1 MKSIL
6 SIAALFAP
14 LAAANVAHGDMPPR
28 SMSTSEF
35 HQAFMESG
43 IVPEVMGSFDPMVS
57 FYAGYMAS
65 DGDKALMMPGSK
77 LKMKEVKMPFEF
89 SVENISMAQNVTRN
103 SRFIVLMIGPDSPSR
118 ENPSERNIRHY
129 LAGNFTVEQ
138 TKSAVLNSSMIMKN
152 SSAAFTEYMPPEP
165 KSGSGMHRYIYLLYV
180 QPEKMNKMGFDMV
193 GMDMKDRKNFNL
205 TSFRKMAG
213 LKRPIGGTFFTL
225 NMAKDGGNGG
235 GGGGGGNNGGN
246 NGNGNNGNNGGNGG
260 NGKNAASLIQAGSCV
275 VFVTLFT
282 SMFIWIP
289 LHLNET
295 LTVSVPSYGSF
306 TGTTLNSTTSGYPLS
321 KPVHAWYGID
331 YATQPI
337 GDLRFSVA
345 GWPPAFNGTRD
356 AKVYGKVCIQ
366 EPGNSNLVTYIKS
379 ELEYGEDC
387 LNLNVYR
394 PAGVSIEEKL
404 PVLIWI
410 HGGLFRNGAGIIFDG
425 ASFVASSPEPVMV
438 VTFNY
443 RLAAF
448 GFLASPLLAD
458 LDLVNLG
465 LQDQHQL
472 LRFVHRH
479 ITSFGG
485 DPDRVTLGGKS
496 AGAHSVGFHYQNPF
510 TEDEKLFHQAIFQSG
525 GPTGRSFPNASEPII
540 VKQYEQFLERVGCQD
555 NGVAEDLLACLRRV
569 DVDLIEQ
576 ASTALLADYRYNGTH
591 PFQAVSGAAIIPRL
605 PSETW
610 ESGEWNHIP
619 ALTSF
624 ITDEGSMYAPT
635 NLTTDEQAWG
645 WLSNLYPGLDSSD
658 RETFSRLYPDP
669 QTDSSSPYVDARGQ
683 SAQFTRLTAVYG
695 DTSYISASQEIAS
708 RLSAADIPVWKLHWN
723 TNDSITPY
731 LGISH
736 GSDVPYAWAELDTQ
750 YPQAGKIL
758 AGYYASFVVNG
769 DPNIL
774 KASAA
779 ADWSLYSMP
788 GSDGLG
794 WQVNVSPNG
803 TWLEEDR
810 IRREALEYWRSI
822 PVKLNH

>member
-1 MKSIL
+1 MVWLPSVG
-6 SIAALFAP
+6 SSWHGANLFASLLLATTSRASP
-14 LAAANVAHGDMPPR
+14 LP
-28 SMSTSEF
+28 
-35 HQAFMESG
+35 
-43 IVPEVMGSFDPMVS
+43 
-57 FYAGYMAS
+57 
-65 DGDKALMMPGSK
+65 
-77 LKMKEVKMPFEF
+77 
-89 SVENISMAQNVTRN
+89 
-103 SRFIVLMIGPDSPSR
+103 
-118 ENPSERNIRHY
+118 
-129 LAGNFTVEQ
+129 
-138 TKSAVLNSSMIMKN
+138 
-152 SSAAFTEYMPPEP
+152 
-165 KSGSGMHRYIYLLYV
+165 
-180 QPEKMNKMGFDMV
+180 
-193 GMDMKDRKNFNL
+193 
-205 TSFRKMAG
+205 
-213 LKRPIGGTFFTL
+213 
-225 NMAKDGGNGG
+225 
-235 GGGGGGNNGGN
+235 
-246 NGNGNNGNNGGNGG
+246 
-260 NGKNAASLIQAGSCV
+260 
-275 VFVTLFT
+275 
-282 SMFIWIP
+282 
-289 LHLNET
+289 LNET
-295 LTVSVPSYGSF
+295 LTVSIPSYGSF

-337 GDLRFSVA
+337 GDLRFSVT

-366 EPGNSNLVTYIKS
+366 EPGNSNLVTYIKTD
-379 ELEYGEDC
+379 LEYGEDC

-443 RLAAF
+443 RLAAL

-472 LRFVHRH
+472 LRFVHKY
-479 ITSFGG
+479 ISSFGG

-510 TEDEKLFHQAIFQSG
+510 AEGEKLFHQAIFQSG

-555 NGVAEDLLACLRRV
+555 DGVAEDLLACLRQV

-576 ASTALLADYRYNGTH
+576 TSTALLADYRYNGTH

-610 ESGEWNHIP
+610 ESGEWNHVP

-635 NLTTDEQAWG
+635 NLTTDEQAWS

-658 RETFSRLYPDP
+658 REAFSRLYPDP
-669 QTDSSSPYVDARGQ
+669 QADSSSPYVDARGQ

-708 RLSAADIPVWKLHWN
+708 RLSAADVPVWKLHWN
-723 TNDSITPY
+723 TNNSITPY

-736 GSDVPYAWAELDTQ
+736 GSDVPYAWAEPDTQ
-750 YPQAGKIL
+750 YPEAGKIL

-769 DPNIL
+769 DPNTL
-774 KASAA
+774 KASPAA
-779 ADWSLYSMP
+779 EWSLYSKP

-794 WQVNVSPNG
+794 WQVDVSPNG
-803 TWLEEDR
+803 TWLEKDS

>member
-1 MKSIL
+1 MKAIL

-118 ENPSERNIRHY
+118 ENPSERNIKHY

-180 QPEKMNKMGFDMV
+180 QPEKMNRMGFDMV

-225 NMAKDGGNGG
+225 NMAKDG
-235 GGGGGGNNGGN
+235 
-246 NGNGNNGNNGGNGG
+246 
-260 NGKNAASLIQAGSCV
+260 
-275 VFVTLFT
+275 
-282 SMFIWIP
+282 
-289 LHLNET
+289 
-295 LTVSVPSYGSF
+295 
-306 TGTTLNSTTSGYPLS
+306 
-321 KPVHAWYGID
+321 
-331 YATQPI
+331 
-337 GDLRFSVA
+337 
-345 GWPPAFNGTRD
+345 
-356 AKVYGKVCIQ
+356 VCIQ
-366 EPGNSNLVTYIKS
+366 EPGNSNLVTYIKTD
-379 ELEYGEDC
+379 LEYGEDC

-443 RLAAF
+443 RLAAL

-472 LRFVHRH
+472 LRFVHKY
-479 ITSFGG
+479 ISSFGG

-510 TEDEKLFHQAIFQSG
+510 AEGEKLFHQAIFQSG

-555 NGVAEDLLACLRRV
+555 DGVAEDLLACLRQV

-576 ASTALLADYRYNGTH
+576 TSTALLADYRYNGTH

-610 ESGEWNHIP
+610 ESGEWNHVP

-635 NLTTDEQAWG
+635 NLTTDEQAWS

-658 RETFSRLYPDP
+658 REAFSRLYPDP
-669 QTDSSSPYVDARGQ
+669 QADSSSPYVDARGQ

-723 TNDSITPY
+723 TNNSITPY

-736 GSDVPYAWAELDTQ
+736 GSDVPYAWAEPDTQ
-750 YPQAGKIL
+750 YPEAGKIL
-758 AGYYASFVVNG
+758 AGYYASFVVHG
-769 DPNIL
+769 DPNTL
-774 KASAA
+774 KASPAA
-779 ADWSLYSMP
+779 EWSLYSKP

-803 TWLEEDR
+803 TWLEEDS

-822 PVKLNH
+822 AVKLNH

>member
-1 MKSIL
+1 MKAIL
-6 SIAALFAP
+6 SIAALFAS

-118 ENPSERNIRHY
+118 ENPSERNIKHY

-180 QPEKMNKMGFDMV
+180 QPEKMNRMGFDMV

-205 TSFRKMAG
+205 TSFRKMVG

-225 NMAKDGGNGG
+225 NMAKDG
-235 GGGGGGNNGGN
+235 
-246 NGNGNNGNNGGNGG
+246 
-260 NGKNAASLIQAGSCV
+260 
-275 VFVTLFT
+275 
-282 SMFIWIP
+282 
-289 LHLNET
+289 
-295 LTVSVPSYGSF
+295 
-306 TGTTLNSTTSGYPLS
+306 
-321 KPVHAWYGID
+321 
-331 YATQPI
+331 
-337 GDLRFSVA
+337 
-345 GWPPAFNGTRD
+345 
-356 AKVYGKVCIQ
+356 VCIQ
-366 EPGNSNLVTYIKS
+366 EPGNSNLVTYIKTD
-379 ELEYGEDC
+379 LEYGEDC

-410 HGGLFRNGAGIIFDG
+410 HG
-425 ASFVASSPEPVMV
+425 
-438 VTFNY
+438 
-443 RLAAF
+443 LAAL

-465 LQDQHQL
+465 LQDQHHL
-472 LRFVHRH
+472 LRFVHRY
-479 ITSFGG
+479 ISSFGG

-510 TEDEKLFHQAIFQSG
+510 AEGEKLFHQAIFQSG

-555 NGVAEDLLACLRRV
+555 NGVAEDLLACLRKV
-569 DVDLIEQ
+569 DVDLIQ
-576 ASTALLADYRYNGTH
+576 QTSTALLADYRYNGTH

-610 ESGEWNHIP
+610 ESGEWNHVP

-658 RETFSRLYPDP
+658 REAFSRLYPDP
-669 QTDSSSPYVDARGQ
+669 QADSSSPYVDARGQ

-723 TNDSITPY
+723 TNNSITPY

-736 GSDVPYAWAELDTQ
+736 GSDVPYAWAEPETQ
-750 YPQAGKIL
+750 YPEAGKIL

-769 DPNIL
+769 DPNTL

-779 ADWSLYSMP
+779 AEWSLYSEL

-803 TWLEEDR
+803 TWLEGDS
-810 IRREALEYWRSI
+810 IRREALEYWRLI

>member
-1 MKSIL
+1 MKAIL

-118 ENPSERNIRHY
+118 ENPSERNIKHY

-180 QPEKMNKMGFDMV
+180 QPEKMNRMGFDMV
-193 GMDMKDRKNFNL
+193 GMDMKDRKNFN
-205 TSFRKMAG
+205 MAG

-225 NMAKDGGNGG
+225 NMAKDG
-235 GGGGGGNNGGN
+235 
-246 NGNGNNGNNGGNGG
+246 
-260 NGKNAASLIQAGSCV
+260 
-275 VFVTLFT
+275 
-282 SMFIWIP
+282 
-289 LHLNET
+289 
-295 LTVSVPSYGSF
+295 
-306 TGTTLNSTTSGYPLS
+306 
-321 KPVHAWYGID
+321 
-331 YATQPI
+331 
-337 GDLRFSVA
+337 

-366 EPGNSNLVTYIKS
+366 EPGNSNLVTYIKTD
-379 ELEYGEDC
+379 LEYGEDC

-410 HGGLFRNGAGIIFDG
+410 HG
-425 ASFVASSPEPVMV
+425 
-438 VTFNY
+438 
-443 RLAAF
+443 LAAL

-472 LRFVHRH
+472 LRFVHKY
-479 ITSFGG
+479 ISSFGG

-510 TEDEKLFHQAIFQSG
+510 AEGEKLFHQAIFQSG

-555 NGVAEDLLACLRRV
+555 DGVAEDLLACLRQV

-576 ASTALLADYRYNGTH
+576 TSTALLADYRYNGTH

-610 ESGEWNHIP
+610 ESGEWNHVP

-635 NLTTDEQAWG
+635 NLTTDEQAWS

-658 RETFSRLYPDP
+658 REAFSRLYPDP
-669 QTDSSSPYVDARGQ
+669 QADSSSPYVDARGQ

-723 TNDSITPY
+723 TNNSITPY

-736 GSDVPYAWAELDTQ
+736 GSDVPYAWAEPDTQ
-750 YPQAGKIL
+750 YPEAGKIL
-758 AGYYASFVVNG
+758 AGYYASFVVHG
-769 DPNIL
+769 DPNTL
-774 KASAA
+774 KASPAA
-779 ADWSLYSMP
+779 EWSLYSKP

-803 TWLEEDR
+803 TWLEEDS